1 MIDRGAQI
9 DHVQMR
15 RNTADPRNVWSV
27 VQLRRLISHVN
38 PSLVH
43 AHSSIAGALVRL
55 ANLPPI
61 VPVIYTPNGLTTE
74 RVGRSVERMLG
85 GLASRLVAVSES
97 EAIRARDWGVVSP
110 DRLVV
115 IPNGIDV
122 EPPPR
127 GPDIRAALE
136 IPPGTPLI
144 GTVMRL
150 VPQKAPAEFVRVAG
164 AVAKRRPE
172 ARFVLIGMG
181 PLQDQVDAEV
191 SKQEVET
198 RFHQLP
204 HLESAS
210 SVLDQLDIFVL
221 PSRFEGGPYAPL
233 EAMRAGTP
241 VVLSNVVGN
250 TDVVEPGISG
260 MLVGFGQT
268 EQMADAVITL
278 LDDPALRKSMADAA
292 RARLHAKF
300 DARQMGSAVEKLYRE
315 VDGERTRRNTRRL
328 PRPRSSASA
337 HSPESNAAL

>member
-1 MIDRGAQI
+1 MIQRGAQI
-9 DHVQMR
+9 DHIQMR
-15 RNTADPRNVWSV
+15 RKIADPRNVWSV
-27 VQLRRLISHVN
+27 VQLRRLIRRIN

-74 RVGRSVERMLG
+74 RLGRSAERMLG
-85 GLASRLVAVSES
+85 GLATRVVAVSDS
-97 EAIRARDWGVVSP
+97 EAARARDWGVVSP

-122 EPPPR
+122 EPPPP

-136 IPPGTPLI
+136 IPRGTPLI
-144 GTVMRL
+144 GTMMRL
-150 VPQKAPAEFVRVAG
+150 VPQKAPEEFVRVAG
-164 AVAKRRPE
+164 AVAKRRPD
-172 ARFVLIGMG
+172 ARFLLIGMG
-181 PLQDQVDAEV
+181 PLQDLVDAEV
-191 SKQEVET
+191 SRQEVGS

-241 VVLSNVVGN
+241 VVLSDVIGN
-250 TDVVEPGISG
+250 TDVVEHGVSG

-268 EQMADAVITL
+268 EEMADAVITL
-278 LDDPALRKSMADAA
+278 LDDPSRRKSMADAA
-292 RARLHAKF
+292 RARLYAKF
-300 DARQMGSAVEKLYRE
+300 DARRMGAAVEKLYRE
-315 VDGERTRRNTRRL
+315 VEGERTRRSTLRL
-328 PRPRSSASA
+328 PQPRSSAST